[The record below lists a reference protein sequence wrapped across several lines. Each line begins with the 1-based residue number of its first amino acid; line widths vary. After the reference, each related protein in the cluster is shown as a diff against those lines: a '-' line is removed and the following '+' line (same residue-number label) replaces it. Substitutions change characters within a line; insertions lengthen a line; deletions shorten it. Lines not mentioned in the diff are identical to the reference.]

1 MIIVLDAGHGG
12 NDPGAV
18 GNGMKEADLTLD
30 ICKRIQEKLIRKY
43 LTDVRLAPRGE
54 LQERAQFA
62 NDCNAD
68 LFLSIHV
75 NAGGGTG
82 FESYIYP
89 GAKERTRKLRHII
102 HNAIIAL
109 PIRDRGKKEKNLC
122 VLRETSMSAVLL
134 ECLFI
139 DNEKQVYNYEYIE
152 SFLKKQLCS
161 MTGITVDELFKTPL
175 SKLIEQYEKLIKQ
188 NENIKVRNDMIVV
201 VEILWLLD
209 NMDYF
214 KHNPG
219 KIIR

>member
-12 NDPGAV
+12 NDPGVV

-89 GAKERTRKLRHII
+89 GAKERTRKLRDII

-139 DNEKQVYNYEYIE
+139 DNEKDAALLIDEVFRDKLANEITWGVALGLGLKNPCANCQQVNELMMEVDRLRSENAKYRQAISAIRNFMADLNY
-152 SFLKKQLCS
+152 
-161 MTGITVDELFKTPL
+161 
-175 SKLIEQYEKLIKQ
+175 
-188 NENIKVRNDMIVV
+188 
-201 VEILWLLD
+201 
-209 NMDYF
+209 
-214 KHNPG
+214 
-219 KIIR
+219 

>member
-30 ICKRIQEKLIRKY
+30 ICKRVQGRLGRKY
-43 LTDVRLAPRGE
+43 LAVVRLAPRGE
-54 LQERAQFA
+54 PLERAIFA
-62 NDCNAD
+62 NNCNAD

-89 GAKERTRKLRHII
+89 GAKERTRKLRDII

-109 PIRDRGKKEKNLC
+109 PIKDRGKKEKNLC
-122 VLRETSMSAVLL
+122 VLRETVMPAVLL

-139 DNEKQVYNYEYIE
+139 DNEKDAALLIDEVFRDKLANEVAWGIAQALELEEIGHAPCANCQQVNELMMEVDRLRSENTKYRQAISAIRNFMAGLNY
-152 SFLKKQLCS
+152 
-161 MTGITVDELFKTPL
+161 
-175 SKLIEQYEKLIKQ
+175 
-188 NENIKVRNDMIVV
+188 
-201 VEILWLLD
+201 
-209 NMDYF
+209 
-214 KHNPG
+214 
-219 KIIR
+219 